1 MTTRPTGLSVAC
13 PASGHAKCPA
23 SADAG
28 ITGIGAGYRLKTRL
42 PKRIQTTGQ

>member
-13 PASGHAKCPA
+13 PASGHASVPV
-23 SADAG
+23 ADAG
-28 ITGIGAGYRLKTRL
+28 ISGIGAGYRLKTSL